1 MKEVIMKNINVGSVY
16 QSNYYGSFI
25 VLNKCGGS
33 DLFTIKFIDTGTVK
47 TARSHSIVSGSVRDP
62 FKKCVCG
69 VACTGNAKTKG
80 ANKPYYSVWHDMICR
95 CYDPKN
101 KRSIAYRNVTVCDSW
116 LVFENFLNDAKYIDG
131 FDEQLFIEG
140 KIVLDKDTKQRFQEN
155 KVYSKETCIWISK
168 QENNKIQD
176 GQQREFYAQS
186 PNGELFHDY
195 NITDFANKHGLD
207 RRHISGVLHGRCK
220 THKGWKFSYK
230 EIV

>member
-1 MKEVIMKNINVGSVY
+1 MKDINIGSVY

-25 VLNKCGGS
+25 VLDKCGES

-47 TARSHSIVSGSVRDP
+47 TARGHSIVSGSVRDQ
-62 FKKCVCG
+62 FKKSVCG

-80 ANKPYYSVWHDMICR
+80 ANKPYYSVWHDMIYR

-101 KRSIAYRNVTVCDSW
+101 KRSVAYRNVTVCDSW

-131 FDEQLFIEG
+131 FNEQLFIEG

-186 PNGELFHDY
+186 PSGELFHDY